1 MDKCPYTRDMSP
13 IPDTRH
19 PGPLKVVVAMS
30 GGVDSSV
37 AVALLKEKGYD
48 VVGITMQV
56 WPSENVESETE
67 RFGGC
72 CSISDIEDARRVADK
87 LKIPHYVL
95 NFRDIF
101 NEKVISNFVD
111 EYSRGRTPNPC
122 IRCNQLIKF
131 EALFNKALSLEAD
144 YIATGHYAR
153 IKQDKKT
160 GRYLLMRGKD
170 EQKDQSYV
178 LYTMTQ
184 EQLKS
189 TLFPL
194 GKLNKTR
201 SREIAKKMGLRVAE
215 KPDSQEI
222 CFVTDDN
229 YRNFLKERI
238 PKSMQNGSIKDP
250 DGNIIGQHEGI
261 LNYTIGQRKGLGISA
276 AEPLYVLEI
285 DAESNSIVVG
295 PIETLAREELIADEL
310 NLIAFKKLDKK
321 ISVDAKI
328 RYNMKEA
335 PAYLEPQA
343 NEKVKVCFKTPQNAI
358 TPGQAVVFYDRE
370 IVIGGATIEKS
381 CNLQKK
387 PKLVNS

>member
-1 MDKCPYTRDMSP
+1 MSP

-19 PGPLKVVVAMS
+19 SGPLKIVVAMS

-37 AVALLKEKGYD
+37 AAALLKEKGYD

-194 GKLNKTR
+194 GELNKTR

-222 CFVTDDN
+222 CFVADDN

-250 DGNIIGQHEGI
+250 DGNIIGRHEGI

-276 AEPLYVLEI
+276 AEPLYVSEI

-295 PIETLAREELIADEL
+295 PIETLAREELIADAL

-335 PAYLEPQA
+335 PACLEPQA
-343 NEKVKVCFKTPQNAI
+343 NEKVKVCFKTPQNAM
-358 TPGQAVVFYDRE
+358 TPGQAVVFYDGE
-370 IVIGGATIEKS
+370 IVIGGATIDKVVELK
-381 CNLQKK
+381 KK

>member
-1 MDKCPYTRDMSP
+1 MSP